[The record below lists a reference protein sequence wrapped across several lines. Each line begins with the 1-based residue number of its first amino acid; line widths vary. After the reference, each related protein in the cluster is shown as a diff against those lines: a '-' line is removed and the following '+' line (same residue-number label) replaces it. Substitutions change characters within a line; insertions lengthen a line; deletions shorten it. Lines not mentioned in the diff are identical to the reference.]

1 MLGKVVVDRARC
13 TAPGLALL
21 ALHSGSGRPAGG
33 GGGNVIGDRLVPR
46 MPEAGGIAG
55 RIAGRLFDLA
65 DAVRRLAPPGHH
77 DPERFH
83 IEKSELVDE
92 LRRVAHDAQRRPLD

>member
-1 MLGKVVVDRARC
+1 MTDSTLAPARFRPRGERC
-13 TAPGLALL
+13 STCWGRWWWSERDAPRRGWRCIPA
-21 ALHSGSGRPAGG
+21 PAG
-33 GGGNVIGDRLVPR
+33 V
-46 MPEAGGIAG
+46 GIAG

-65 DAVRRLAPPGHH
+65 NVVRRLAPPGHR

-83 IEKSELVDE
+83 IEKSELAAE